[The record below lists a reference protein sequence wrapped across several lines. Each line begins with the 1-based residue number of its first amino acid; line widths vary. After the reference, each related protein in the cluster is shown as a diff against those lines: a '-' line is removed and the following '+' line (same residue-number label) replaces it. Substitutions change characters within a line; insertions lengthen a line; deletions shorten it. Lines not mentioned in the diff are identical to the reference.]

1 MVMQLQ
7 FLMQKVLED
16 LKVVPGILD
25 ETTNKYL
32 VNLDDI
38 YVVFNRWLKALE
50 TEDTLV
56 LVEQRLQDI
65 LNKEGR
71 LTLQEFNEASEL
83 IMLIHMPLIRGYND
97 VMAVRLRDADFY
109 RLKNKLLGLPLD
121 SGLDEFNEKVEELKE
136 VELRKQEQEKAQKSA
151 KAKAAREANKI
162 KEQERLAEVAK
173 QVQAML
179 QQSDE

>member
-1 MVMQLQ
+1 MKLQ

-32 VNLDDI
+32 VNLDDV

-71 LTLQEFNEASEL
+71 LTGQEFNEAYEL
-83 IMLIHMPLIRGYND
+83 IMLIHMPLIEGYND

-109 RLKNKLLGLPLD
+109 RLKNKFLGLPLD
-121 SGLDEFNEKVEELKE
+121 SGLDEFNQKVEELE
-136 VELRKQEQEKAQKSA
+136 EAERRKQEQEKAK
-151 KAKAAREANKI
+151 KAEKARLTKEANQRK
-162 KEQERLAEVAK
+162 KEAEQAAIAEV
-173 QVQAML
+173 VR
-179 QQSDE
+179 QSMQKNEE